1 MRFFPG
7 IPCGG
12 GRKFTLQCDPEGCRT
27 QILEREWQKLYV
39 TPILDQKAIGMR
51 TLLFLLAGFLLLAT
65 CVLLGRLFSTNY
77 AGASLAATWT
87 FVVLWLGISTANL
100 WVGVA
105 KAGYTL
111 GDELPIFLL
120 IFVVPAAVAIFLEWR
135 S

>member
-1 MRFFPG
+1 
-7 IPCGG
+7 
-12 GRKFTLQCDPEGCRT
+12 
-27 QILEREWQKLYV
+27 LYV

-51 TLLFLLAGFLLLAT
+51 TLLFLLAGFLLLAA

-77 AGASLAATWT
+77 AGASLAATWA

-111 GDELPIFLL
+111 GDEFPIFLL